1 MAEEMIE
8 SVPWESEEA
17 EFGESEESIEAE
29 ESVGDNRSR
38 RRHRRPFQPQ
48 RGVQGMTLRGQ
59 DGRPRT
65 LQFPAKLATVS
76 ETNRGLATQEL
87 GRRALDERL
96 EKLEQ
101 KFRSQQKKDIAT
113 TGAVTLA
120 IGAGLSAVGA
130 FEVANHPAPPALAT
144 ESTLKRWSNQ
154 DVTKMATVASLT
166 QLATSGAK
174 LAFNGQ
180 YIRSGFGIAAD
191 VFSVLQLGLFSYGA
205 LQSQPVAPPVAPAVQ
220 AAKVTGASRDTAG
233 NYQVGTPI
241 VDINGAHKMYVV
253 VAAGGQN
260 YFVPQAC

>member
-1 MAEEMIE
+1 MAEEMME

-38 RRHRRPFQPQ
+38 RRHHKPFKAQ

-59 DGRPRT
+59 DGPRT
-65 LQFPAKLATVS
+65 LQFPAKLATAA

-130 FEVANHPAPPALAT
+130 FEVANHTAPPALAT
-144 ESTLKRWSNQ
+144 ESILKRWSKQ

-180 YIRSGFGIAAD
+180 YVRSGFGIAAD

-205 LQSQPVAPPVAPAVQ
+205 LQPQPVAAPAPATPQQIAGVDPT
-220 AAKVTGASRDTAG
+220 KSTTLPVDTRVLDST
-233 NYQVGTPI
+233 NS
-241 VDINGAHKMYVV
+241 KMYKVILTT
-253 VAAGGQN
+253 GGN
-260 YFVPQAC
+260 YFVPVAC